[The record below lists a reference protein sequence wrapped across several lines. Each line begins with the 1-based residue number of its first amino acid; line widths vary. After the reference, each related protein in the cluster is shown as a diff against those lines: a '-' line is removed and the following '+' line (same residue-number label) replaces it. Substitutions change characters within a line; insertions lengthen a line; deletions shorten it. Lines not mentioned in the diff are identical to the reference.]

1 MPDFTH
7 FLRYFPTS
15 EKVMDVTT
23 KARAAA
29 ADLFN
34 CDPMEVTFGNNMTTI
49 CFHLAQSLNPIF
61 TPVRHHALPVVC
73 RFWTLSYSLFP
84 SSPLPPRL
92 P

>member
-1 MPDFTH
+1 
-7 FLRYFPTS
+7 
-15 EKVMDVTT
+15 
-23 KARAAA
+23 
-29 ADLFN
+29 
-34 CDPMEVTFGNNMTTI
+34 MEVTFGNNMTTI